1 MKHPKGISAALA
13 AAFALA
19 ATASCSSTT
28 FQSTWRAPDAQP
40 LQLAGSKVLAVFM
53 GRDEILRR
61 RAEDAM
67 AREITARGAQGVP
80 SYTVLAAEET
90 RDPETA
96 RPKLERMGF
105 SGVVTMRIAGSE
117 TQYTVTPSYWYGH
130 PYYHSFWGGYW
141 GWGWHSVWEPAYLQ
155 ADKIVS
161 VETLVYSLRQNK
173 LVWAGMSRTVDPTQV
188 ETLVGDL
195 AKAVTRKMEKDGL
208 LREA

>member
-1 MKHPKGISAALA
+1 MTHFQRIAAAVFAAVALTAAL
-13 AAFALA
+13 
-19 ATASCSSTT
+19 SCSSTT
-28 FQSTWRAPDAQP
+28 FQSTWRDPQAQP

-53 GRDEILRR
+53 TRDENLRR

-90 RDPETA
+90 KDSETS

-105 SGVVTMRIAGSE
+105 SGVVTMRIAGNE
-117 TQYTVTPSYWYGH
+117 TQYTVTPTYWYGR

-155 ADKIVS
+155 GDKIVS
-161 VETLVYSLRQNK
+161 VETLVYSLRQNR
-173 LVWAGMSRTVDPTQV
+173 LVWA
-188 ETLVGDL
+188 
-195 AKAVTRKMEKDGL
+195 A
-208 LREA
+208 

>member
-1 MKHPKGISAALA
+1 MKQGKGISAAVVA
-13 AAFALA
+13 ALALA
-19 ATASCSSTT
+19 AMVSCSSTT

-53 GRDEILRR
+53 GRDELLRR

-90 RDPETA
+90 RNPETA

-117 TQYTVTPSYWYGH
+117 TQYTVTPSYWYGR

-141 GWGWHSVWEPAYLQ
+141 GWGWNTVWEPAYLQ

-173 LVWAGMSRTVDPTQV
+173 LVWAGMSRTVDPAQV

-195 AKAVTRKMEKDGL
+195 AKAISRKMEKDGL

>member
-1 MKHPKGISAALA
+1 MKPLRGIAAAVL
-13 AAFALA
+13 AAFAVTTL
-19 ATASCSSTT
+19 SCSSTT
-28 FQSTWRAPDAQP
+28 FQSTWRDPQAQP

-53 GRDEILRR
+53 TRNENLRR

-90 RDPETA
+90 KDPDTS

-105 SGVVTMRIAGSE
+105 AGVVTMRIAGRE
-117 TQYTVTPSYWYGH
+117 TQYTVTPTYWYGR
-130 PYYHSFWGGYW
+130 PYYGTFWGGYW

-161 VETLVYSLRQNK
+161 VETLVYSLRQNR
-173 LVWAGMSRTVDPTQV
+173 LVWSGMSETVDPAQI
-188 ETLVGDL
+188 ETFIGDL
-195 AKAVTRKMEKDGL
+195 AKAVTKKMEKDGL
-208 LREA
+208 LRET